1 MTSMDAAL
9 KQLYAMKR
17 VQDLTYKRNP
27 LLAMVPKFT
36 RFGGRNMPIVNTVTH
51 PQGVSANFAIAQ
63 GNKTAAN
70 LQDFLLTRRKKY
82 SVASVDG
89 ETAEASKGDAFAF
102 LSALSVQVDGA
113 LRSLARNVA
122 IDLPRN
128 GGGSIGTIAVYTGG
142 LTPSFT
148 LTNPSEVVNFEV
160 GMVLVADTNDGTG
173 TSGSVG
179 TATSVISVDRD
190 NGEIFLATDAGWAAT
205 NFVFRQGDFGAAL
218 LGLEAWIPQVRPT
231 AGDNFLG
238 VDRSQDNRLSGQ
250 RFDGTGLTIQ
260 EALIGGQ
267 SLAAREGGAVSHAFI
282 NHAKMRDLINE
293 LGAKVVYDRAQAFDA
308 AHIGFRSVVVDGD
321 FGPIQVV
328 ADSTIPDNVAWL
340 LQLDTWKLCTLGDV
354 ARILMLDGNR
364 VLRQALEDGY
374 EVRCGTYG
382 NLSTHAP
389 GFNCRVTLTP

>member
-1 MTSMDAAL
+1 MDAAL
-9 KQLYAMKR
+9 KQLYAVKR
-17 VQDLTYKRNP
+17 VQDLTYRKNP
-27 LLAMVPKFT
+27 LLAMLPKFT
-36 RFGGRNMPIVNTVTH
+36 RFGGRNLPLVNTVTH
-51 PQGVSANFAIAQ
+51 PQGVSATFGIAQ

-70 LQDFLLTRRKKY
+70 LQDFLLTRRRKY

-128 GGGSIGTIAVYTGG
+128 GGGSIGRINVYTGG
-142 LTPSFT
+142 ATPNFT
-148 LTNPSEVVNFEV
+148 LTNPSEAVNFEV
-160 GMVLVADTNDGTG
+160 GMTLVADTDNGTG
-173 TSGSVG
+173 TSVPVGAVASV
-179 TATSVISVDRD
+179 TSVDRD
-190 NGEIFLATDAGWAAT
+190 AGVVFLNIDAGWNAT
-205 NFVFRQGDFGAAL
+205 NFVVRQGDFGQAI
-218 LGLEAWIPQVRPT
+218 LGLESWIPQVKPPPGT
-231 AGDNFLG
+231 IFLG
-238 VDRSQDNRLSGQ
+238 VDVGSDNRLSGQ

-267 SLAAREGGAVSHAFI
+267 SLAAREGGEVTHAFI

-328 ADSTIPDNVAWL
+328 ADNTIPDDVAWL
-340 LQLDTWKLCTLGDV
+340 LQMDTWKLCTLGDV

-364 VLRQALEDGY
+364 ILRQALEDGY
-374 EVRCGTYG
+374 EVRTGMYG
-382 NLSTHAP
+382 NLGSTAP